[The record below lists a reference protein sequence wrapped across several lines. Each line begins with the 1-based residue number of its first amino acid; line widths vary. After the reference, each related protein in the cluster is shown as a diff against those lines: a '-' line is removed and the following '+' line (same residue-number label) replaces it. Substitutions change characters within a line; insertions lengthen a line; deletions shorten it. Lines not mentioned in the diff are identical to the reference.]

1 MEFRFGEVYSRPEL
15 DTKTRELCRMA
26 TWLATGDEFPIQGA
40 MRGALTLGGTKEEII
55 EIVIQTGVLCGIP
68 RWTMGVQ
75 CGLAVF
81 KDQGLLE

>member
-1 MEFRFGEVYSRPEL
+1 
-15 DTKTRELCRMA
+15 
-26 TWLATGDEFPIQGA
+26 

-81 KDQGLLE
+81 KDQGLLEEETD